1 MKRVTIFVMA
11 NLVLPLSA
19 QLSPETS
26 DLPSSKKVSTK
37 QAIELITSK
46 SETDSSSIKP
56 IVITAKPKI
65 NKNDEEAFEALMNS
79 ETDKNKKALTAQVLN
94 EMLSEDINDELS
106 LLLVK
111 NNSDCN
117 MVLKVEGK
125 SSYNMPIPANGQN
138 AIMVEKGVYQLK
150 GNVCELKYEAEKDL
164 NKNILVSLKR
174 MED

>member
-19 QLSPETS
+19 QLSPKTS

-46 SETDSSSIKP
+46 SETDSSLIKP

-79 ETDKNKKALTAQVLN
+79 EAEKNKKALTAQVLN
-94 EMLSEDINDELS
+94 EMLGKDVNDELS

-125 SSYNMPIPANGQN
+125 SIYNMPIPANGQN

-150 GNVCELKYEAEKDL
+150 GNVCELKYESEKDL